1 MGKWPVAFISHSCS
15 AQDVV
20 AHDFTLR
27 IVPFGEVAEGELK
40 HIASSLGYIGARAEV
55 ETPVPIPRDAR
66 NARRGQYLGRAFLE
80 LLSAFDGDRVL
91 GVVSVD
97 LYTPGLNFILGQA
110 EVGGRAAII
119 STHRLAEGV
128 DNATFRERLVK
139 EAVHELGHTLD
150 LGHCDDPSCVM
161 HFSNT
166 LEDTDLKSADF
177 CARCAPRAARA
188 VRNVRRP
195 RRR

>member
-1 MGKWPVAFISHSCS
+1 MDEERFAL
-15 AQDVV
+15 
-20 AHDFTLR
+20 T
-27 IVPFGEVAEGELK
+27 IVPFGEVDPSALRHLVQDLQPVGASPRVEG
-40 HIASSLGYIGARAEV
+40 A
-55 ETPVPIPRDAR
+55 VPLPQNAR
-66 NARRGQYLGRAFLE
+66 NLRRGQWLGRAFLE
-80 LLSAFDGDRVL
+80 LLGAFDGDRVL

-119 STHRLAEGV
+119 STHRLSEGV
-128 DNATFRERLVK
+128 DAGTFRERLSK

-150 LGHCDDPSCVM
+150 LGHCDDPGCVM

-166 LEDTDLKSADF
+166 LEDTDRKAASF
-177 CARCAPRAARA
+177 CAACAPRASRA
-188 VRNVRRP
+188 VRGIRRP

>member
-1 MGKWPVAFISHSCS
+1 
-15 AQDVV
+15 VV
-20 AHDFTLR
+20 PHDFTLR
-27 IVPFGEVAEGELK
+27 LVPFGDVPGWELE
-40 HIASSLGYIGARAEV
+40 HIATSLGPMGACAEI
-55 ETPVPIPRDAR
+55 EPPVPIPRDAR

-80 LLSAFDGDRVL
+80 LLGAFEGDRVM

-110 EVGGRAAII
+110 EVGGRAAVI
-119 STHRLAEGV
+119 STHRLSEGV
-128 DNATFRERLVK
+128 DGATFRERLVK

-166 LEDTDLKSADF
+166 LDDTDRKSTEF
-177 CARCAPRAARA
+177 CARCAPRAARS
-188 VRNVRRP
+188 VRSVRRP
-195 RRR
+195 RGR

>member
-1 MGKWPVAFISHSCS
+1 MP
-15 AQDVV
+15 
-20 AHDFTLR
+20 HDFTLR
-27 IVPFGEVAEGELK
+27 IVPFGEVPAWELE
-40 HIASSLGYIGARAEV
+40 HIASSLGQIGARAEI
-55 ETPVPIPRDAR
+55 EPAVPIPRDAR

-80 LLSAFDGDRVL
+80 LLGAFDGDRVM

-110 EVGGRAAII
+110 EVGGRAAVI
-119 STHRLAEGV
+119 STHRLGEGV
-128 DNATFRERLVK
+128 DPTTFRERLVK

-166 LEDTDLKSADF
+166 LEDTDRKSAEF
-177 CARCAPRAARA
+177 CARCAPRAARS
-188 VRNVRRP
+188 VRHVHRP
-195 RRR
+195 RGR